1 MSWHEVVLELSS
13 FFWQVCNISAILQ
26 FEPPVIHGWVISDY
40 NWKACFLIWVVHS
53 LLRPV
58 GLAVGH
64 VVVIRPIQPTT
75 LRRIISG
82 PVNPQWKSK
91 AGTQEMGVE
100 WGHIPMRQHV
110 LQVMKSQDTYLGIV
124 GMCRILE
131 EPIIGAL
138 QCVALNTAQ
147 LNRALHETGEVV
159 D

>member
-1 MSWHEVVLELSS
+1 
-13 FFWQVCNISAILQ
+13 
-26 FEPPVIHGWVISDY
+26 
-40 NWKACFLIWVVHS
+40 
-53 LLRPV
+53 
-58 GLAVGH
+58 
-64 VVVIRPIQPTT
+64 
-75 LRRIISG
+75 
-82 PVNPQWKSK
+82 
-91 AGTQEMGVE
+91 
-100 WGHIPMRQHV
+100 MRQHV